1 VSTQVAYAD
10 IRKTKINLHKTMKLG
25 KGRFGAVYRCTLPAA
40 PSRMGQQSV
49 EVVVKKLVIFYL
61 YLMIHACVQ
70 RFDVTGT
77 AQTFFWLFLPTKQT
91 LCVGS

>member
-49 EVVVKKLVIFYL
+49 EVVVKK
-61 YLMIHACVQ
+61 
-70 RFDVTGT
+70 
-77 AQTFFWLFLPTKQT
+77 
-91 LCVGS
+91 